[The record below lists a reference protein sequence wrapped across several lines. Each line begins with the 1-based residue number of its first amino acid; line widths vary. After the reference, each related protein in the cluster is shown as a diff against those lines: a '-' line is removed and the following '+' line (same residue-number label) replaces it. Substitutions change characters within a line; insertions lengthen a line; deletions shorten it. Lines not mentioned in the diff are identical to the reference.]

1 MAGFVSGLLRWIKVA
16 LLLSVAAFTAVQLW
30 FLGHI
35 VWWTQANPQTTRFME
50 LRLEAMRKKDPSARL
65 THVWMPYERI
75 SANVKRAA
83 VAAEDTRFM
92 QHFGVDW
99 DAIEKARER
108 NDKRGR
114 VTHGGSTITQQLAK
128 NLFLSG
134 ERSYVRKGQE
144 LLITWM
150 LEAVMSKRRIL
161 EIYLNIV
168 ELGNGIYGVEAGAR
182 HHFGLSASQLEAP
195 EAAKLAAMLPA
206 PRYFDRNPDS
216 DSLWQRTAVIQQ
228 RMLQV
233 AVPR

>member
-1 MAGFVSGLLRWIKVA
+1 MARLLRVFKWLV
-16 LLLSVAAFTAVQLW
+16 LLSIGGFLVVQTW
-30 FLGHI
+30 FFAHI
-35 VWWTQANPQTTRFME
+35 LWWTQSNPSTTRFME
-50 LRLEAMRKKDPSARL
+50 VRLETLRKKDPGARL
-65 THVWMPYERI
+65 KQTWVPYERI
-75 SANVKRAA
+75 SHQVKRAA

-99 DAIEKARER
+99 EAIEKARER
-108 NDKRGR
+108 NEKRGR

-182 HHFGLSASQLEAP
+182 HHFGLSAAQLEAP
-195 EAAKLAAMLPA
+195 EAARLASMLPA

-216 DSLWQRTAVIQQ
+216 DSLYQRSAVILQ
-228 RMLQV
+228 RMQQV

>member
-1 MAGFVSGLLRWIKVA
+1 MSAFLHRVMRFIKVA
-16 LLLSVAAFTAVQLW
+16 LLLGIAAFTAVQLW

-35 VWWTQANPQTTRFME
+35 AWWTQVNPNTTRFME
-50 LRLEAMRKKDPSARL
+50 LRLEALRKKDPSARL
-65 THVWMPYERI
+65 SHVWIPYERI
-75 SANVKRAA
+75 SLNVKRAA

-99 DAIEKARER
+99 EAIEKARER
-108 NDKRGR
+108 NEKRGR

-161 EIYLNIV
+161 EIYLNVV
-168 ELGNGIYGVEAGAR
+168 ELGNGVYGVEAGAR
-182 HHFGLSASQLEAP
+182 HHFGLSANRLEAP
-195 EAAKLAAMLPA
+195 EAARLAAMLPA
-206 PRYFDRNPDS
+206 PRYFDRNPES
-216 DSLWQRTAVIQQ
+216 DSLYQRSAVIQQ

>member
-1 MAGFVSGLLRWIKVA
+1 MSVFFARFMRFIKWT
-16 LLLSVAAFTAVQLW
+16 LLLSIAGFALVQFW
-30 FLGHI
+30 FFAHVL
-35 VWWTQANPQTTRFME
+35 WWTQANPQTTRFME
-50 LRLEAMRKKDPSARL
+50 LRLETMRKKDPSARVSQ
-65 THVWMPYERI
+65 VWVPYERI
-75 SANVKRAA
+75 SLNVKRAA

-99 DAIEKARER
+99 EAIDKARER
-108 NDKRGR
+108 NEKRGR

-182 HHFGLSASQLEAP
+182 HHFGLSANQLEMP
-195 EAAKLAAMLPA
+195 EAARLAAMLPA

-216 DSLWQRTAVIQQ
+216 DSLYQRSAVIQQ

>member
-1 MAGFVSGLLRWIKVA
+1 MMARVFRFLKWTIGLAVFAVL
-16 LLLSVAAFTAVQLW
+16 AVQLW
-30 FLGHI
+30 FFGHV
-35 VWWTQANPQTTRFME
+35 VWYSQFNPTTTRFME
-50 LRLEAMRKKDPSARL
+50 LRLETLRKKDPSARL
-65 THVWMPYERI
+65 KHVWVPYERI
-75 SANVKRAA
+75 ALSVKRAA

-99 DAIEKARER
+99 EAIDKARER
-108 NDKRGR
+108 NERRGK

-144 LLITWM
+144 LMITWM

-168 ELGNGIYGVEAGAR
+168 ELGNGIYGVEAGSR
-182 HHFGLSASQLEAP
+182 HHFGLGCNQLDAP
-195 EAAKLAAMLPA
+195 EAARLAAMLPA
-206 PRYFDRNPDS
+206 PRYFDRNPES
-216 DSLWQRTAVIQQ
+216 DSLYQRTAVIAQ
-228 RMLQV
+228 RMTQV

>member
-1 MAGFVSGLLRWIKVA
+1 MRVLRLLKWLILLAVGGF
-16 LLLSVAAFTAVQLW
+16 LSIQLW
-30 FLGHI
+30 FLGHV
-35 VWWTQANPQTTRFME
+35 VWWTKANPTTTRFME
-50 LRLEAMRKKDPSARL
+50 LRLEAMRRKDPGAKL
-65 THVWMPYERI
+65 KQVWVPYERI
-75 SANVKRAA
+75 SGNVKRA
-83 VAAEDTRFM
+83 VIAAEDTRFM

-99 DAIEKARER
+99 EAIEKARER
-108 NDKRGR
+108 NEKRGR

-150 LEAVMSKRRIL
+150 LETVMTKRRIL
-161 EIYLNIV
+161 EIYLNVV

-182 HHFGLSASQLEAP
+182 HHFGLGAGQLEAP
-195 EAAKLAAMLPA
+195 EAARLAAMLPA

-216 DSLWQRTAVIQQ
+216 DSLYQRTATISQ